1 MKKFFALCIATFI
14 CAVLSPIGTWVV
26 EPETTKSAGATA
38 TVATGDQSAL
48 FQNKN
53 SQGRKPSESATG
65 ECG

>member
-14 CAVLSPIGTWVV
+14 CAVLSPIGTWAV
-26 EPETTKSAGATA
+26 EPETTKSTGPTTTA
-38 TVATGDQSAL
+38 TSVYPYGLS
-48 FQNKN
+48 QNKN